1 MARAKPVVP
10 DALWPLLLS
19 ARSVVGSGPVV
30 GLPGFRRVVVLA
42 AHPDDESLGCAGTMA
57 LLADGG
63 ATVTL
68 VIATDGDATKGSP
81 HVAGETAELRRSE
94 ARQSASIL
102 GADLRFLG
110 LPDGRLPASIG
121 ALGDAIRETVRDLE
135 PDVVFLPWFLDG
147 HPDHRAVSDAFVDV
161 AETLTATIEAWGY
174 ETWTALPPNRLVDI
188 TASYERKVASLA
200 AHATAHL
207 AFDLDAGLGLARWR
221 SLHGLM
227 GRGYA
232 EAFLAVPAHDYAA
245 LGRRVAAELHR

>member
-1 MARAKPVVP
+1 MARAKPIVP
-10 DALWPLLLS
+10 DALWPLLLT
-19 ARSVVGSGPVV
+19 ARSVAGSGPIV
-30 GLPGFRRVVVLA
+30 GLPRFRRAVVLA

-57 LLADGG
+57 LLADAG

-81 HVAGETAELRRSE
+81 HVPGQTAERRRFE
-94 ARQSASIL
+94 AERSASIL
-102 GADLRFLG
+102 GAAVRFLG
-110 LPDGRLPASIG
+110 LPDGRLPACID
-121 ALGDAIRETVRDLE
+121 ALEDAIRSTVRDLE

-147 HPDHRAVSDAFVDV
+147 HPDHQAVSDAFVNV
-161 AETLTATIEAWGY
+161 AEHLTPPVDAWGY

-188 TASYERKVASLA
+188 SAAYERKAASLA

-232 EAFLAVPAHDYAA
+232 EAFLAATAHDYAA
-245 LGRRVAAELHR
+245 LGRRVAAELRG